1 LINILDPNVKLEKFD
16 KIVVV
21 AAVDG
26 EDANVAKIEKL
37 VCFDYFLQCY
47 SMEDRVAAEFDL
59 VDKFFRRVEY
69 DLQRP

>member
-1 LINILDPNVKLEKFD
+1 MFD

-21 AAVDG
+21 AVDG

-37 VCFDYFLQCY
+37 ACFDYFLQCY

>member
-1 LINILDPNVKLEKFD
+1 MFNILDPNVKLEKFD
-16 KIVVV
+16 KIVV

-26 EDANVAKIEKL
+26 EDANVAKTEKL
-37 VCFDYFLQCY
+37 VCFDYFLRCY

-59 VDKFFRRVEY
+59 VGKFFRRVEY